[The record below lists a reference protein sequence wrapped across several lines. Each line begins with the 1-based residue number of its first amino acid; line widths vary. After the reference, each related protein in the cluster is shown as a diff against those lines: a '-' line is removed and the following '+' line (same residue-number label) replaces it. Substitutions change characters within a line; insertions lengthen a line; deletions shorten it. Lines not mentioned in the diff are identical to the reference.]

1 MRTFD
6 KDETDRRTHLKT
18 LWNAEGTRRENARE
32 KPIEWKN
39 KEMAQKQERVDTANP
54 DELLL
59 AVLVHSTIWSE
70 QEFVLLHKN
79 DL

>member
-1 MRTFD
+1 
-6 KDETDRRTHLKT
+6 
-18 LWNAEGTRRENARE
+18 
-32 KPIEWKN
+32 
-39 KEMAQKQERVDTANP
+39 MAQKQERVDTANP